1 MKINSKTKAGKD
13 VLYDLL
19 PQAISALK
27 KNIITPLFSDNLF
40 QKYAD
45 EKAPLRSELF
55 TLQQLEQHAK
65 ALAARHILTKGR
77 PSEKMLKRLGENE
90 GILMEVHNLLAE
102 TVKQNHGIDP
112 AGEWLLD
119 NFYLIEEQV
128 YTGKKHLPKGY
139 SKGLP
144 QLANGASEGL
154 PRVYDII
161 VELISHSDGRVDLE
175 SLSGFINAYQSV
187 VTLQIGELWAIPIM
201 LRLAL
206 IENMRR
212 LSTQIALDILHKNL
226 ANYWADQM
234 VETAERDPKDLVLV
248 IADMAR
254 SRPPVEG
261 AFVAEL
267 TRRLQGRGSNLA
279 LPLSWVEQL
288 LSDTGVTSN
297 ELVLIESQK
306 QAARQVSVS
315 NSISS
320 LRFLNATDWK
330 TFVEQE
336 SVIEKI
342 LREDIDGVY
351 GKMDFYT
358 RDNYRH
364 IVEKISKYSTLSEA
378 EIAKHAIDLA
388 YKNNTDP
395 RMSHVGYF
403 LIDKGVKQ
411 IEQTVKIKL
420 PLREKIKK
428 GITNIPLFYYLSCIL
443 IITGLLTW
451 FLIQAGLGISFK
463 NWHLYLLTALAVIA
477 ASQPAI
483 AIINWLSNLL
493 IQPQPLPRLDFSEGI
508 PESCKTLVVIP
519 TMLTSIDEIDNLV
532 EALEVRFVANRQAY
546 LYFGLLTDFKDA
558 PTEQTRDDEELLNY
572 AKSRIIELNNKY
584 AEPGLE
590 MFMFF
595 HRPRKW
601 NAKEKIWMGHERKRG
616 KLEELNALLRG
627 GKRENF
633 SSIIADEKLIQEIKY
648 VITLDT
654 DTKLPRESAW
664 KMAATLA
671 HPLNKAQYSATKQ
684 RVTDGYTILQP
695 RVSNSLP
702 GITSSLYARIHGNEP
717 GIDPYTRTIS
727 DVYQDLFNEGS
738 FIGKGIYDVDMFIQ
752 SLHGRFPENRILS
765 HDLVEGC
772 YTRSGFLSD
781 VQLYE
786 DYPSSYYA
794 DMKRRHRWVRGD
806 WQIARWLFPSVPAPD
821 KQYRRNPLSSLSRWK
836 IFDNLRRSIVSL
848 SFIVLLLYGWFFL
861 PNNFISLAV
870 IAVLLLPSVIKLVY
884 ELFAKPKDINLYAH
898 SRYVIKNSINDFF
911 HRFLEIVL
919 LPYDAWVNAD
929 AIVRTCWR
937 VLFSKRKLLEW
948 NPYGN
953 TLRATPKTLSQ
964 TYRTM
969 WIVPAFVMLVVA
981 YLLYKSPELIID
993 ESLLLGWWLVAPAI
1007 AFLVSKPR
1015 AQKKSELSAEQ
1026 TFYLQKLSRKIWA
1039 FFERFVGEEDNW
1051 LPPDNYQEKPA
1062 PKIAH
1067 RTSPTNIGLS
1077 LLANLTAYDFGY
1089 ISVTRLLDRTA
1100 RTLNTIQALEKYKG
1114 HLYNWYD
1121 TESLVCLQP
1130 RYISS
1135 VDSGNFVGHIITL
1148 RQGLFTLKEKSIF
1161 SSKTFD
1167 GLLDTIEILI
1177 DKNSG
1182 LEGLGAFKEEVL
1194 LYKAEPPVTL
1204 HTVLLYIEK
1213 LKDLCTD
1220 ITDSLEV
1227 VKPEADTV
1235 EWVGLLATQLDDCRE
1250 DITLLCPWIVLQP
1263 PSEAFNDLINEAD
1276 AVPTL
1281 IQLTHI
1287 QKTALLTVRD
1297 YYKPSNTVAENQ
1309 WLDGFV
1315 SSVIESSIRAKE
1327 RINIIHQLGA
1337 LCYDFANVEYDFLY
1351 SKTQRLLSIGYN
1363 ADEHR
1368 RDNSYYDLLASEAR
1382 LGNFVAV
1389 SQGKLPQ
1396 ESWFALGRQ
1405 LSNTGTVPVLLSWS
1419 GSMFEYLMPLLVM
1432 PTYDNTLLDQTHKGV
1447 VLKQIDYGKKRN
1459 VPWGVSES
1467 GYNMIDAAMNYQ
1479 YRAFG
1484 VPGLGLKRGLGED
1497 LVIAPYATVMALM
1510 VMPSEAT
1517 ENLQVMAEKGFE
1529 GNYGFFEAIDYS
1541 AGRLP
1546 RGQEYAIIQS
1556 FMVHHQGMSLLSLSY
1571 LLLNQPMQKRFI
1583 NDVLFQ
1589 STLLL
1594 LQERI
1599 PRISSTNAPALH
1611 IADQGTMNKETETP
1625 IRVIN
1630 TPHTPIPEVQLLSN
1644 GRYHVM
1650 VTNAGGGYSRWKDI
1664 AVTRWRED
1672 ATTDNWGNF
1681 CYIKDVEGGDTWSSA
1696 YQPLLKEGEHYE
1708 AVFSQGRAE
1717 FRRRDFSLETHT
1729 EIVVSPEDDVEL
1741 RRVHI
1746 TNRSRRK
1753 RLIEVT
1759 SYAEVVLAS
1768 PVADAAHPAFSNLFV
1783 QTELQEQ
1790 HQAIICTRR
1799 PRSQSENNPA
1809 MFHLMK
1815 AYKAE
1820 VKNISYE
1827 TDRIKFIGRGNTIHQ
1842 PAAVQ
1847 KKDPLSNTQGSVLD
1861 PIIAIRYLIEI
1872 EPQKTA
1878 IIDMVTGIADSKEAC
1893 VDMVDKYQDKFLV
1906 DRGFELSWTHSQV
1919 VLRQI
1924 NASESDAQ
1932 LYGKLASAVIYVNPA
1947 LRADPGIIARNNRG
1961 QSGLWGYAI
1970 SGDIP
1975 IVLVQIENAANI
1987 ELVKQLIQAH
1997 AYWRM
2002 KGLAVDLVIWNEDH
2016 GNYRHTLQ
2024 GEIQALVAPLVGV
2037 QIKEAAGGVFIRA
2050 ADQVSNEDRILFQTV
2065 ARIVL
2070 SDKFG
2075 SLEEQVHR
2083 MTKVKQVIPYFTP
2096 LRFYPSVFTT
2106 VALPK
2111 DLQFFNGTGGFTG
2124 DGKEYVMI
2132 TDADKVTP
2140 VPWCNVIANPDL
2152 GSIISESGQSYTWT
2166 ENAHEFR
2173 LTPWN
2178 NNPVGDLEG
2187 ECYFIRDEE
2196 SGKFWS
2202 PAPLPVRSKAPYI
2215 TRHGFGYSVFE
2226 HSEDG
2231 IYSTMTIFVDTES
2244 GVKFTV
2250 INLQNQSGR
2259 PRKISVTG
2267 YVEWVLGEFR
2277 TKTQM
2282 HVVTH
2287 ADIPAGSIFARN
2299 AFNTEFENRVAFF
2312 DADGLMDSFTCDR
2325 REFIG
2330 RNGTIR
2336 NPEAMNKVKLSGRSG
2351 AALDPCAAIQSVF
2364 EFGVDEKHEMIF
2376 KLGAAKTHSDA
2387 VNILDEFKTS
2397 ASVRLSLDK
2406 AKSYWEQTL
2415 GTLRIQTPDAALNI
2429 ISNGWLNYQ
2438 ALACRVWGR
2447 SGFYQSGG
2455 AFGFR
2460 DQLQDVL
2467 SLLHA
2472 RPEITRKQIL
2482 LNASRQFVEGDA
2494 QHWWHPPFG
2503 RGVRTTCSD
2512 DFLWLPFAV
2521 IKYMTYTNDEAIL
2534 NEQVGFL
2541 EGRMLNHDEES
2552 YYDLPGRSAQV
2563 ADLYTHCVK
2572 AIERGLRF
2580 GVHGLPLIG
2589 SGDWNDGMD
2598 KVGEEGKGESVW
2610 LAFFL
2615 YKILIG
2621 FADVAETR
2629 RDKNFANRCLQE
2641 AEKLKQN
2648 IETHAWDGDWYRRA
2662 YFDDGTP
2669 LGSIQNDE
2677 CRIDSIAQSWSVLSG
2692 AGNPEK
2698 IKVAM
2703 HSATQHLVKK
2713 EAGIIQLLDPP
2724 FDKSLLNPG
2733 YIKGYVPGVRE
2744 NGGQYTHAAIWF
2756 VMALMELKDKQQ
2768 GWELLQMINPIN
2780 RSKDAKTVQQYKVE
2794 PYVMAADVYAEK
2806 SHLGRGGWTW
2816 YTGSAGW
2823 MYQLITEFLL
2833 GIDKRGDRLYF
2844 DPCLPDEWKGFTM
2857 QYRHV
2862 NTIYDIEIKMA
2873 DAQRMGDITI
2883 THNGNIT
2890 NEPFLLLTNDNDDH
2904 QVTVQVQKKAAGEVI
2919 LDTSVETVR

>member
-1 MKINSKTKAGKD
+1 MKFSTKTKSGKD
-13 VLYDLL
+13 VLYDLV
-19 PQAISALK
+19 PQALSALK

-55 TLQQLEQHAK
+55 TLQQLEQHAR
-65 ALAARHILTKGR
+65 ALASRHILTKGK
-77 PSEKMLKRLGENE
+77 PSEKMLKRLSENE
-90 GILMEVHNLLAE
+90 SILTEVHNLLTE
-102 TVKQNHGIDP
+102 TVKHNNSIDP

-119 NFYLIEEQV
+119 NFYLIEEQM

-226 ANYWADQM
+226 ANYWADEM
-234 VETAERDPKDLVLV
+234 MEAAEKEPKNLVLV

-254 SRPPVEG
+254 SKPPVDG
-261 AFVAEL
+261 SFVAEL
-267 TRRLQGRGSNLA
+267 TRRLQGKGSNLA
-279 LPLSWVEQL
+279 LPLSWIEQL

-297 ELVLIESQK
+297 ELVLIENQK

-320 LRFLNATDWK
+320 LRFLNATDWRN
-330 TFVEQE
+330 FVEQE
-336 SVIEKI
+336 SAIENI
-342 LREDIDGVY
+342 LKKDIDGVY
-351 GKMDFYT
+351 AKMDFYT
-358 RDNYRH
+358 RDHYRH
-364 IVEKISKYSTLSEA
+364 IVEKVSKYSTVSEWDVA
-378 EIAKHAIDLA
+378 SAAIALA
-388 YKNNTDP
+388 NQHSNNE
-395 RMSHVGYF
+395 RMRHVGYF
-403 LIDKGVKQ
+403 LVDKGIKQ
-411 IEQTVKIKL
+411 LEQQVKIAL
-420 PLREKIKK
+420 PFHERVRRSVAKA
-428 GITNIPLFYYLSCIL
+428 PLFYYL
-443 IITGLLTW
+443 
-451 FLIQAGLGISFK
+451 AGISAITILLSWLLIKAGTAMHFT
-463 NWHLYLLTALAVIA
+463 NWQWVLVSVAAVIA

-483 AIINWLSNLL
+483 VLMNWLSNLL
-493 IQPQPLPRLDFSEGI
+493 IKPQPLPRMDFSEGI
-508 PESCKTLVVIP
+508 PDACKTLVVIP
-519 TMLTSIDEIDNLV
+519 TMLTSIQEIDHLT
-532 EALEVRFVANRQAY
+532 EALEVRFVANRDPN
-546 LYFGLLTDFKDA
+546 LYFALLTDFKDA
-558 PTEQTRDDEELLNY
+558 AAEQDANDEKLLEY
-572 AKSRIIELNNKY
+572 AKSNIIALNQRYSNSSF
-584 AEPGLE
+584 GF
-590 MFMFF
+590 FMFF

-601 NAKEKIWMGHERKRG
+601 NAKEKIWMGYERKRG

-627 GKRENF
+627 GKRDAF
-633 SSIIADEKLIQEIKY
+633 SLILGDETLFPQIRY

-664 KMAATLA
+664 KMAATMA
-671 HPLNKAQYSATKQ
+671 HPLNKAEYSATKQ
-684 RVTDGYTILQP
+684 RVVNGYTILQP

-702 GITSSLYARIHGNEP
+702 GITGSLYARMHGNEP

-727 DVYQDLFNEGS
+727 DVYQDLFKEGS

-752 SLHGRFPENRILS
+752 SLEGRFPENRILS

-772 YTRSGFLSD
+772 YSRSGFLSD

-786 DYPSSYYA
+786 DYPTTYYA

-806 WQIARWLFPSVPAPD
+806 WQIARWLFPRVPAPE
-821 KQYRRNPLSSLSRWK
+821 KQYRANPLSSLSRWK
-836 IFDNLRRSIVSL
+836 IFDNLRRSLVSISWMSLLIVA
-848 SFIVLLLYGWFFL
+848 WFFVTD
-861 PNNFISLAV
+861 NFITVAV
-870 IAVLLLPSVIKLVY
+870 FAAMLFPTVVKFIY
-884 ELFAKPKDINLYAH
+884 EIIAKPHDIKWHLHYA
-898 SRYVIKNSINDFF
+898 YVIKNSVNGFF
-911 HRFLEIVL
+911 YQFLQLVW
-919 LPYDAWVNAD
+919 LPYEAWLNAD
-929 AIVRTCWR
+929 AIVRTMWR
-937 VLFSKRKLLEW
+937 LLISKRKLLEW

-953 TLRATPKTLSQ
+953 TVNASPKTLLQ
-964 TYRTM
+964 TYRSM
-969 WIVPAFVMLVVA
+969 WVIPVCAVIIATVLLFYRPEVVV
-981 YLLYKSPELIID
+981 D
-993 ESLLLGWWLVAPAI
+993 ESLLLGLWIVAPAI
-1007 AFLVSKPR
+1007 AFLVSKPKK
-1015 AQKKSELSAEQ
+1015 QKKLELSQEQ
-1026 TFYLQKLSRKIWA
+1026 TIYLQKLSRKIWA
-1039 FFERFVGEEDNW
+1039 FFERFVGESDNW

-1062 PKIAH
+1062 AKIAH

-1077 LLANLTAYDFGY
+1077 LLANLTANDFGY
-1089 ISVTRLLDRTA
+1089 ISITKLIDRTT
-1100 RTLNTIQALEKYKG
+1100 RTLNTIQSLEKYRG

-1121 TESLVCLQP
+1121 TESLVCLAP
-1130 RYISS
+1130 RYIST

-1148 RQGLFTLKEKSIF
+1148 RQGLFAIKDRSIF
-1161 SSKTFD
+1161 VSKIYD
-1167 GLLDTIEILI
+1167 GLLDTVGVIE
-1177 DKNSG
+1177 
-1182 LEGLGAFKEEVL
+1182 EGGQVIEGVAAFKKEVEQ
-1194 LYKAEPPVTL
+1194 YKADPPATL
-1204 HTVLLYIEK
+1204 QEAFDSIEK
-1213 LKDLCTD
+1213 LKDLCAD
-1220 ITDSLEV
+1220 INDSADNI
-1227 VKPEADTV
+1227 KDTEAGEWIDLLTV
-1235 EWVGLLATQLDDCRE
+1235 QLNDAWT
-1250 DITLLCPWIVLQP
+1250 DITLLCPWILLQP
-1263 PSEAFNDLINEAD
+1263 PSEALKELVAD
-1276 AVPTL
+1276 TDAIPTL
-1281 IQLTHI
+1281 AQLSNIQLHVLP
-1287 QKTALLTVRD
+1287 KLKE
-1297 YYKPSNTVAENQ
+1297 YYKPTNTTAENQ
-1309 WLDGFV
+1309 WLDLFV
-1315 SSVIESSIRAKE
+1315 SSVIESSTRAKE
-1327 RINIIHQLGA
+1327 RINIIHHLGA
-1337 LCYDFANVEYDFLY
+1337 VCYDLTKVEYDFLY

-1363 ADEHR
+1363 VDEHR

-1389 SQGKLPQ
+1389 AQGKLPQ

-1405 LSNTGTVPVLLSWS
+1405 LTSTAALPVLFSWS

-1432 PTYDNTLLDQTHKGV
+1432 PTYENTLLEQTHKGA

-1497 LVIAPYATVMALM
+1497 LVIAPYATIMALM
-1510 VMPSEAT
+1510 VMPVEAV
-1517 ENLQVMAEKGFE
+1517 ENLQLMSSKGFE
-1529 GNYGFFEAIDYS
+1529 GNYGFFEAIDYTS
-1541 AGRLP
+1541 GRLP

-1556 FMVHHQGMSLLSLSY
+1556 FMVHHQGMSFLSLSY
-1571 LLLNQPMQKRFI
+1571 LLHNQPMQKRFV
-1583 NDVLFQ
+1583 NDVEFQ

-1599 PRISSTNAPALH
+1599 PRVSSTNAPALH
-1611 IADQGTMNKETETP
+1611 VADHGPVSKEIETP

-1630 TPHTPIPEVQLLSN
+1630 TPHTPVPEVQLLSN

-1650 VTNAGGGYSRWKDI
+1650 ITNAGGGYSRWKDI

-1672 ATTDNWGNF
+1672 STADDWGSF
-1681 CYIKDVEGGDTWSSA
+1681 CFIRDMESNDCWSA
-1696 YQPLLKEGEHYE
+1696 AHQPLLREGEHYE

-1753 RLIEVT
+1753 RFIEVT
-1759 SYAEVVLAS
+1759 SYAEVVLTS
-1768 PVADAAHPAFSNLFV
+1768 PVADMAHPAFSNLFV
-1783 QTELQEQ
+1783 QTELNQQQ
-1790 HQAIICTRR
+1790 HAIICTRR
-1799 PRSQSENNPA
+1799 PRSQKENNPA

-1815 AYKAE
+1815 AYKAA
-1820 VKNISYE
+1820 VKEISYE
-1827 TDRIKFIGRGNTIHQ
+1827 TDRMKFIGRGNTIHQ
-1842 PAAVQ
+1842 PCVLQ
-1847 KKDPLSNTQGSVLD
+1847 KTEPLSSTEGSVLD
-1861 PIIAIRYLIEI
+1861 PIISIRYLLEI

-1878 IIDMVTGIADSKEAC
+1878 VIDMVTGIAETREAC
-1893 VDMVDKYQDKFLV
+1893 VNMVDKYQDKFLV

-1924 NASESDAQ
+1924 NATETDAQ
-1932 LYGKLASAVIYVNPA
+1932 LYGKLASAVIYLNPA
-1947 LRADPGIIARNNRG
+1947 LRADPDIISRNNRG

-2016 GNYRHTLQ
+2016 GNYRYTLQ
-2024 GEIQALVAPLVGV
+2024 SEIQALVAPLVGA
-2037 QIKEAAGGVFIRA
+2037 QIKETAGGVFIRSA
-2050 ADQVSNEDRILFQTV
+2050 EQVSNEDRILFQTV

-2075 SLEEQVHR
+2075 TLEEQINRAV
-2083 MTKVKQVIPYFTP
+2083 KVKKVIPYFTP
-2096 LRFYPSVFTT
+2096 LRFYPSVSTS
-2106 VALPK
+2106 VELPK
-2111 DLQFFNGTGGFTG
+2111 NLQFFNGTGGFSA
-2124 DGKEYVMI
+2124 DGKEYVML
-2132 TDADKVTP
+2132 TNPNKLTP
-2140 VPWCNVIANPDL
+2140 VPWSNVVANPDF
-2152 GSIISESGQSYTWT
+2152 GSIISESGQCYTWL

-2187 ECYFIRDEE
+2187 ECYFMRDEE

-2231 IYSTMTIFVDTES
+2231 IYSTMTVFADSES

-2250 INLQNQSGR
+2250 INIENQSGR

-2267 YVEWVLGEFR
+2267 YMEWVLGEFR

-2282 HVVTH
+2282 HVVTYV
-2287 ADIPAGSIFARN
+2287 DVTAGSIFARN
-2299 AFNTEFENRVAFF
+2299 AYNTEFENRVAFF
-2312 DADGLMDSFTCDR
+2312 DADGSLDSFTCDR
-2325 REFIG
+2325 REFVG

-2336 NPEAMNKVKLSGRSG
+2336 NPEAMNKLKLSGRWG
-2351 AALDPCAAIQSVF
+2351 AALDPCAAIQTTF
-2364 EFGVDEKHEMIF
+2364 DFGVDEKHEVIF

-2387 VNILDEFKTS
+2387 VSILDQFKTS
-2397 ASVRLSLDK
+2397 GSVRQSLDK
-2406 AKSYWEQTL
+2406 VKNYWEQTL
-2415 GTLRIQTPDAALNI
+2415 DTLQIQTPDPALNI
-2429 ISNGWLNYQ
+2429 ITNGWLNYQ

-2447 SGFYQSGG
+2447 SGYYQSGG

-2472 RPEITRKQIL
+2472 KPAIARKQIL
-2482 LNASRQFVEGDA
+2482 LNASRQFTEGDV
-2494 QHWWHPPFG
+2494 QHWWHPPVG

-2521 IKYMTYTNDEAIL
+2521 IKYVAYTGDEAIL
-2534 NEQVGFL
+2534 DVEIGFL
-2541 EGRMLNHDEES
+2541 EGRLLNHDEES
-2552 YYDLPGRSAQV
+2552 YYDLPGRSNQTAN
-2563 ADLYTHCVK
+2563 LYTHCVK
-2572 AIERGLRF
+2572 AIEHGLRF
-2580 GVHGLPLIG
+2580 GSHGLPLIG

-2598 KVGEEGKGESVW
+2598 KVGEKGEGESVW

-2615 YKILIG
+2615 YKILTG
-2621 FADVAETR
+2621 FEAVANKKGDPGFGR
-2629 RDKNFANRCLQE
+2629 RCLQE
-2641 AEKLKQN
+2641 ADKLKKN
-2648 IETHAWDGDWYRRA
+2648 IDTHAWDGDWYRRA

-2677 CRIDSIAQSWSVLSG
+2677 CSIDSIAQSWSVLSN

-2698 IKVAM
+2698 INIAM
-2703 HSATQHLVKK
+2703 HSASQHLVKK

-2756 VMALMELKDKQQ
+2756 VMALMQLKDKKQ
-2768 GWELLQMINPIN
+2768 GWELLQMINPLN
-2780 RSKDAKTVQQYKVE
+2780 RSNNEETVSRYKVE
-2794 PYVMAADVYAEK
+2794 PYVMAADVYAEV

-2823 MYQLITEFLL
+2823 MYQLIIEFFL
-2833 GIDKRGDRLYF
+2833 GIDKKGDCLYF
-2844 DPCLPDEWKGFTM
+2844 DPCIPEEWRGYTFR
-2857 QYRHV
+2857 YRYV
-2862 NTIYDIEIKMA
+2862 NTFYDIEVTTSGRSVGA
-2873 DAQRMGDITI
+2873 DVTI
-2883 THNGNIT
+2883 THNGVSVSN
-2890 NEPFLLLTNDNDDH
+2890 PWLVLVNDNETHHVLIDVKRK
-2904 QVTVQVQKKAAGEVI
+2904 VTGGVMPVLQKI
-2919 LDTSVETVR
+2919 

>member
-1 MKINSKTKAGKD
+1 MKTNSKTKAGKD
-13 VLYDLL
+13 VLYDLF
-19 PQAISALK
+19 PQALSVLK

-65 ALAARHILTKGR
+65 SLAGRHILTIGK
-77 PSEKMLKRLGENE
+77 PSEKMLKRLSENE
-90 GILMEVHNLLAE
+90 RILMEVHNLLTE
-102 TVKQNHGIDP
+102 TVKQNNSIDP

-161 VELISHSDGRVDLE
+161 VELISHSDGRVDLQ

-206 IENMRR
+206 IENIRR

-234 VETAERDPKDLVLV
+234 METAEKDPKDLVLV

-254 SRPPVEG
+254 SKPPVEG
-261 AFVAEL
+261 SFVAEL

-279 LPLSWVEQL
+279 FPLSWIEQL

-297 ELVLIESQK
+297 ELVLIENQK

-330 TFVEQE
+330 NFVEQE
-336 SVIEKI
+336 SAIEKI
-342 LREDIDGVY
+342 LREDINGVY

-378 EIAKHAIDLA
+378 QIARMAIDLA
-388 YKNNTDP
+388 YKNSADP

-403 LIDKGVKQ
+403 LVDKGVKQ
-411 IEQTVKIKL
+411 IEQAVKIKL
-420 PLREKIKK
+420 PAAEKIRRS
-428 GITNIPLFYYLSCIL
+428 IINLPLFYYLSAIGVIALLLAWVL
-443 IITGLLTW
+443 IR
-451 FLIQAGLGISFK
+451 AGLHVSIN
-463 NWHLYLLTALAVIA
+463 NWYAYLLTAAAIIA

-483 AIINWLSNLL
+483 ALINWLSNLL
-493 IQPQPLPRLDFSEGI
+493 IKPQPLPRMDFSEGI
-508 PESCKTLVVIP
+508 PEACKTLVVIP
-519 TMLTSIDEIDNLV
+519 TMLTSIHEIDNLI
-532 EALEVRFVANRQAY
+532 EALEVRFVANRQAQ
-546 LYFGLLTDFKDA
+546 LYFALLTDFRDAKVEHAKD
-558 PTEQTRDDEELLNY
+558 DDELLNY
-572 AKSRIIELNNKY
+572 ARARIIELNDKY
-584 AEPGLE
+584 AQPYPGT
-590 MFMFF
+590 FMFF

-601 NAKEKIWMGHERKRG
+601 NAKEKVWMGYERKRG

-627 GKRENF
+627 GNKESF
-633 SSIIADEKLIQEIKY
+633 SSIIGHQEIFSQIKY

-664 KMAATLA
+664 KMTATLA
-671 HPLNKAQYSATKQ
+671 HPLNKAQYSAAKQ

-727 DVYQDLFNEGS
+727 DVYQDLFSEGS

-752 SLHGRFPENRILS
+752 SLQGRFPENRILS

-772 YTRSGFLSD
+772 YSRSGFLSD

-821 KQYRRNPLSSLSRWK
+821 KQYRHNPLSSLSRWK
-836 IFDNLRRSIVSL
+836 IFDNLRRSIVAL
-848 SFIVLLLYGWFFL
+848 SFIVLLLYGWFFV
-861 PNNFISLAV
+861 PDNFISLAV
-870 IAVLLLPSVIKLVY
+870 IAVIIFPSVVKLVY
-884 ELFAKPKDINLYAH
+884 DLLAKPKDIHLFGH
-898 SRYVIKNSINDFF
+898 FRYVIKNAINDFF
-911 HRFLEIVL
+911 HRFLDIAL
-919 LPYDAWVNAD
+919 LPYEACVYAD
-929 AIVRTCWR
+929 AIARTCWR
-937 VLFSKRKLLEW
+937 IFISKRKLLEW

-953 TLRATPKTLSQ
+953 TLGATPKTLAQ
-964 TYRTM
+964 TYSTM
-969 WIVPAFVMLVVA
+969 WMVPAFVFLIAACLFYKNPLVIVN
-981 YLLYKSPELIID
+981 
-993 ESLLLGWWLVAPAI
+993 ESLFLGWWLVAPAI
-1007 AFLVSKPR
+1007 AYLVSKPR
-1015 AQKKSELSAEQ
+1015 EQKKSQLSAEQ
-1026 TFYLQKLSRKIWA
+1026 TLYLQKLSRKIWA
-1039 FFERFVGEEDNW
+1039 FFERFVGEGDNW
-1051 LPPDNYQEKPA
+1051 LPPDNYQEKPT

-1089 ISVTRLLDRTA
+1089 ISVNRLLIRTT
-1100 RTLNTIQALEKYKG
+1100 RTLNTIQALDKYKG

-1121 TESLVCLQP
+1121 TETLVCLQP

-1135 VDSGNFVGHIITL
+1135 VDSGNFIGHIITL
-1148 RQGLFTLKEKSIF
+1148 RQGLFSLKERSIF
-1161 SSKTFD
+1161 SSKIFD

-1182 LEGLGAFKEEVL
+1182 LDGLTIFKEEVQL
-1194 LYKAEPPVTL
+1194 CKVNPPVTL
-1204 HTVLLYIEK
+1204 HGALSCIEK
-1213 LKDLCTD
+1213 LTDLCADITESADSIKPGTETTEWVNLMATQLNDYRTD
-1220 ITDSLEV
+1220 IT
-1227 VKPEADTV
+1227 T
-1235 EWVGLLATQLDDCRE
+1235 
-1250 DITLLCPWIVLQP
+1250 LCPWIVLEP
-1263 PSEAFNDLINEAD
+1263 PSEAFKDLINQAD
-1276 AVPTL
+1276 AIPTL
-1281 IQLTHI
+1281 VQLSNI
-1287 QKTALLTVRD
+1287 QKTALLTVRE
-1297 YYKPSNTVAENQ
+1297 YYTPTNTAAENQ
-1309 WLDGFV
+1309 WLDVFV
-1315 SSVIESSIRAKE
+1315 SSVIESSVRAKE

-1389 SQGKLPQ
+1389 AQGKLPQ

-1405 LSNTGTVPVLLSWS
+1405 LSNSGPLPVLLSWS

-1447 VLKQIDYGKKRN
+1447 VLKQIDYGNKRN

-1497 LVIAPYATVMALM
+1497 LVIAPYATIMALM
-1510 VMPSEAT
+1510 VMPPEAT
-1517 ENLQVMAEKGFE
+1517 ENLQLMAQKGFE

-1541 AGRLP
+1541 SARLP

-1556 FMVHHQGMSLLSLSY
+1556 YMVHHQGMSLLSLSY

-1583 NDVLFQ
+1583 NDVQFQ
-1589 STLLL
+1589 ATLLL

-1599 PRISSTNAPALH
+1599 PRVSTTNAPALH
-1611 IADQGTMNKETETP
+1611 IAEQGSVNKETDTP

-1650 VTNAGGGYSRWKDI
+1650 ITNAGGGYSRWKGI
-1664 AVTRWRED
+1664 SVTRWRED

-1681 CYIKDVEGGDTWSSA
+1681 CYIKDVESNDSWSSA

-1783 QTELQEQ
+1783 QTELHQQ
-1790 HQAIICTRR
+1790 HHAILCTRR

-1815 AYKAE
+1815 AYKAD

-1827 TDRIKFIGRGNTIHQ
+1827 TDRMKFLGRGNTIHQ
-1842 PAAVQ
+1842 PAVLQ
-1847 KKDPLSNTQGSVLD
+1847 KSEPLSGSQGSVLD
-1861 PIIAIRYLIEI
+1861 PVIAIRYLIEI
-1872 EPQKTA
+1872 DPQKTA
-1878 IIDMVTGIADSKEAC
+1878 VIDMVTGIADTKEIC
-1893 VDMVDKYQDKFLV
+1893 MDMVDKYQDKFLV
-1906 DRGFELSWTHSQV
+1906 DRGFELAWTHSQV

-1924 NASESDAQ
+1924 NATESDAQ

-1947 LRADPGIIARNNRG
+1947 LRADPEIIARNNRG

-2037 QIKEAAGGVFIRA
+2037 QIKETAGGVFIRSA
-2050 ADQVSNEDRILFQTV
+2050 EQVSNEDRILFQTV
-2065 ARIVL
+2065 ARVVL
-2070 SDKFG
+2070 SDRFG
-2075 SLEEQVHR
+2075 SLEEQISR
-2083 MTKVKQVIPYFTP
+2083 ITKVKQVIPYFTP
-2096 LRFYPSVFTT
+2096 LRFYPSTFTT
-2106 VALPK
+2106 VSLPK
-2111 DLQFFNGTGGFTG
+2111 DLQFFNGTGGFTS
-2124 DGKEYVMI
+2124 DGKEYVVM
-2132 TDADKVTP
+2132 TDSEKVTP
-2140 VPWCNVIANPDL
+2140 VPWCNVVANGDF
-2152 GSIISESGQSYTWT
+2152 GSIISESGQCYTWT

-2173 LTPWN
+2173 LSPWN

-2187 ECYFIRDEE
+2187 ECYFMRDEE

-2215 TRHGFGYSVFE
+2215 TKHGFGYSVFE

-2231 IYSTMTIFVDTES
+2231 IYSTMTLFVDLVS

-2250 INLQNQSGR
+2250 IKLHNQSGR
-2259 PRKISVTG
+2259 ARKISVTG

-2282 HVVTH
+2282 HVVTYTDV
-2287 ADIPAGSIFARN
+2287 AAGSIFAKN
-2299 AFNTEFENRVAFF
+2299 AYNTDFENRVAFF
-2312 DADGLMDSFTCDR
+2312 DADGMDSFTCDR
-2325 REFIG
+2325 KEFIG

-2364 EFGVDEKHEMIF
+2364 EFGIDEKHEMIF
-2376 KLGAAKTHSDA
+2376 KLGAAKTHTDA
-2387 VNILDEFKTS
+2387 ANILEEFKTS
-2397 ASVRLSLDK
+2397 ASVQQSLNK
-2406 AKSYWEQTL
+2406 VKNYWQQTL
-2415 GTLRIQTPDAALNI
+2415 GTLQVQTPDAALNI

-2447 SGFYQSGG
+2447 SGYYQSGG

-2472 RPEITRKQIL
+2472 KPEIARKQIL
-2482 LNASRQFVEGDA
+2482 LNASRQFIEGDA

-2521 IKYMTYTNDEAIL
+2521 IKYITYTNEEAIL
-2534 NEQVGFL
+2534 DEQVGFL
-2541 EGRMLNHDEES
+2541 EGRLLNHDEES
-2552 YYDLPGRSAQV
+2552 YYDLPVSSTQT

-2621 FADVAETR
+2621 FADI
-2629 RDKNFANRCLQE
+2629 ANARNDQPFGNKCLQE
-2641 AEKLKQN
+2641 AEKLKHN
-2648 IETHAWDGDWYRRA
+2648 IEAHAWDGDWYRRA

-2677 CRIDSIAQSWSVLSG
+2677 CSIDSIAQSWSVLSG
-2692 AGNPEK
+2692 AGNPDK
-2698 IKVAM
+2698 IKTAM
-2703 HSATQHLVKK
+2703 LSASRHLVKK

-2756 VMALMELKDKQQ
+2756 VMALMHLKDKQQ
-2768 GWELLQMINPIN
+2768 GWELLQMINPVN
-2780 RSKDAKTVQQYKVE
+2780 RSNDEATVQKYKVE
-2794 PYVMAADVYAEK
+2794 PYVMAADVYAEE

-2823 MYQLITEFLL
+2823 MYQLITEFFL

-2857 QYRHV
+2857 QYRYV
-2862 NTIYDIEIKMA
+2862 NTMYDIEIVVT
-2873 DAQRMGDITI
+2873 DTQRIGDITI
-2883 THNGNIT
+2883 THNGNLT
-2890 NEPFLLLTNDNDDH
+2890 NEPFLLLTNDNDEH
-2904 QVTVQVQKKAAGEVI
+2904 KVTVQVQKKAAGELI
-2919 LDTSVETVR
+2919 LDTTVETVR